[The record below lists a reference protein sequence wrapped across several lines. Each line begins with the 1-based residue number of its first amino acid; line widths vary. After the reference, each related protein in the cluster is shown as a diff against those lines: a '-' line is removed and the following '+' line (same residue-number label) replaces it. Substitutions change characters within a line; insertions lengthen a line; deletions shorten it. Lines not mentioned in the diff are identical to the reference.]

1 MSGTS
6 ANKSAKA
13 AKAETPLKPKTT
25 GLLESGSAEPKAN
38 TTLGPKQKR
47 RHEEKSSLKS
57 QIGYRVDIVSN
68 SYDDILFYEKKALQ
82 LEGLTDKFLANTF
95 RIDMQMNLAEFL
107 HKIKPAIIK
116 ESDLASESFSE
127 KVIHESK
134 KAGMV
139 KSLNKT
145 VKVIDE

>member
-1 MSGTS
+1 
-6 ANKSAKA
+6 
-13 AKAETPLKPKTT
+13 
-25 GLLESGSAEPKAN
+25 
-38 TTLGPKQKR
+38 
-47 RHEEKSSLKS
+47 
-57 QIGYRVDIVSN
+57 
-68 SYDDILFYEKKALQ
+68 
-82 LEGLTDKFLANTF
+82 
-95 RIDMQMNLAEFL
+95 MQMNLAEFL

-116 ESDLASESFSE
+116 ESDLVSESFSE